1 MMKKLVFIF
10 AVILVFALSDMV
22 SYAQEKNPYEEF
34 KEVEFFSSV
43 VVHIKGASA
52 KDMGLYENKLRPY
65 ILDQLKEIFSPKLKN
80 PYSLRMIVE
89 STRLTDRKK
98 FGNLTFMIWI
108 MGSGDSMPYYVEAK
122 AGNQLHNFWERK
134 VLKEGLREEIP
145 DDVKKLIREYI
156 QELAHDFFAAKE
168 G

>member
-10 AVILVFALSDMV
+10 AVILVFVSIDIV
-22 SYAQEKNPYEEF
+22 SYAQEENPYEEF
-34 KEVEFFSSV
+34 NEVEFFSSV
-43 VVHIKGASA
+43 VVHIKGSSA

-89 STRLTDRKK
+89 STSLDDRKR
-98 FGNLTFMIWI
+98 FGSLTFMVWV
-108 MGSGDSMPYYVEAK
+108 MGSGDSMLYYVEAK

-145 DDVKKLIREYI
+145 EEIKKLIREFI
-156 QELAHDFFAAKE
+156 QELAHDFFATKE

>member
-1 MMKKLVFIF
+1 MKKLVFIF
-10 AVILVFALSDMV
+10 AVILVFALIDIV
-22 SYAQEKNPYEEF
+22 SYTQEKNPYEEF
-34 KEVEFFSSV
+34 KEIEFFSSV
-43 VVHIKGASA
+43 VVHIKGSSV
-52 KDMGLYENKLRPY
+52 KDLGLYENKIRPY

-89 STRLTDRKK
+89 DTSLADRKK
-98 FGNLTFMIWI
+98 FGNLTFMIWV

-145 DDVKKLIREYI
+145 EEIKKLIREFI
-156 QELAHDFFAAKE
+156 QELDHDFFTTKD
-168 G
+168 

>member
-1 MMKKLVFIF
+1 MMKKLII
-10 AVILVFALSDMV
+10 ILVVVVIFTLGTIV
-22 SYAQEKNPYEEF
+22 SYAQEKNPYKEF

-43 VVHIKGASA
+43 VVRIKGDSA
-52 KDMGLYENKLRPY
+52 KDLNLYENKLRPY
-65 ILDQLKEIFSPKLKN
+65 ILDQLKEIFSPRLKN

-89 STRLTDRKK
+89 STSLNDRKR
-98 FGNLTFMIWI
+98 FGNLTFMIWV
-108 MGSGDSMPYYVEAK
+108 MGSGDSMPYYVEVK

-145 DDVKKLIREYI
+145 EEVKKLIREFI
-156 QELAHDFFAAKE
+156 QELANDFFAAKE

>member
-1 MMKKLVFIF
+1 MKKLVFIL
-10 AVILVFALSDMV
+10 AVILVFALTDIV
-22 SYAQEKNPYEEF
+22 SYAQEKNPYEKF

-43 VVHIKGASA
+43 VVRIKGDSA
-52 KDMGLYENKLRPY
+52 KDLGLYENKIRPY

-89 STRLTDRKK
+89 STSLADRKR
-98 FGNLTFMIWI
+98 FGNLTFMIWV
-108 MGSGDSMPYYVEAK
+108 MGSDDSMLYYVEAK

-134 VLKEGLREEIP
+134 VVKDDLREEIP
-145 DDVKKLIREYI
+145 EEIRKLIRKFI
-156 QELAHDFFAAKE
+156 QELAHDFFATKE